1 MINNFIDLFFN
12 FHSKFDT
19 KYSNKKQG
27 FIFIYFKNLITLFL
41 ALLLAAIGLF
51 IIFTIAYILIYIF
64 VSVSN
69 FLFLL
74 SPFTDKGTFYSVY
87 MVTLFILYFNYVFTK
102 ETQRDPYD

>member
-19 KYSNKKQG
+19 KYSKKKQG
-27 FIFIYFKNLITLFL
+27 FIFIYFKNLFTLFL

-51 IIFTIAYILIYIF
+51 IIAYILIYIF
-64 VSVSN
+64 VSVGN

-74 SPFTDKGTFYSVY
+74 SPFTNKGAFYAVY
-87 MVTLFILYFNYVFTK
+87 IVTLFIMYINYVFTK

>member
-19 KYSNKKQG
+19 KYSKKKRG
-27 FIFIYFKNLITLFL
+27 FIFIYFKNLFTLFL

-51 IIFTIAYILIYIF
+51 ILFIIAYILIYIF
-64 VSVSN
+64 VSVGN

-74 SPFTDKGTFYSVY
+74 SPFTDKGAFYVVY
-87 MVTLFILYFNYVFTK
+87 IITLFIMYINYVFTK